1 MRYIWHILFGALL
14 STLMYVALLYL
25 DVIINIDLFTG
36 IILVIIYSILPD
48 IDIKDSKIRKI
59 VMPLLIIL
67 IIISYFIEYYV
78 LCLSLILMFIFI
90 LLLKHRTIT
99 HTIWFAFIISIPFY
113 QNIGYFVIAFVS
125 YASHLVLDRL

>member
-67 IIISYFIEYYV
+67 IIDA
-78 LCLSLILMFIFI
+78 LALSMLDIL
-90 LLLKHRTIT
+90 T
-99 HTIWFAFIISIPFY
+99 
-113 QNIGYFVIAFVS
+113 
-125 YASHLVLDRL
+125 